1 VKGNKNGSFYTKLP
15 ERYIRNSSSQITVDD
30 DFLEAAKAQT
40 NQRIRVL
47 KNILE
52 QYHTNTVEPYF
63 KSNLISKYHMNFSST
78 LNQQRKVITIR
89 RSATKSAVRKEG
101 SKCVSFQQEVAK
113 AKQKCIQSID
123 LF

>member
-78 LNQQRKVITIR
+78 LSRAQGRQQVRQL
-89 RSATKSAVRKEG
+89 SAGSRQGQTEMHPEHRLILELLRPEG
-101 SKCVSFQQEVAK
+101 NS
-113 AKQKCIQSID
+113 D
-123 LF
+123 